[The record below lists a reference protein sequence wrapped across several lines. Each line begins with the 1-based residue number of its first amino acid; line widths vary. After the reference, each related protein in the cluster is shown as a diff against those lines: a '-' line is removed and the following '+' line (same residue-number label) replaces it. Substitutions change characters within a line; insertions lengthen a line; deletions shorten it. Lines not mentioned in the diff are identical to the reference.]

1 MGNIKLVSI
10 DAGKYAT
17 KSYALT
23 PDGVIRK
30 KCRTKYSEGNFKD
43 DMIQRG
49 TFIAEIDGGP
59 IYRIGHGAKNEPAAE
74 TSKKAEINRI
84 VTLAAV
90 ARMLGAGTHENVGIA
105 IGLPL
110 DICEKV
116 EERLDY
122 KEFILG
128 KPGVL
133 HTVRLKESSYSE
145 IVEVKFSF
153 GRQLVYPE
161 GIGAL
166 YKYPAICKNYPVGII
181 DIGHINTNCLY
192 YNLFE
197 PVYESCFTD
206 EMGGKFL
213 ISELTGKLSA
223 ELGSGV
229 DDNLV
234 ASILKRPYEERCLP
248 STVPGF
254 DTQEQSRKVID
265 QALRDHVLGIRQWC
279 RTRHWSIDFMIKIFI
294 GGASRLLQKEIRET
308 FGESAIIADESEY
321 VNAYGFLKILCAY
334 EGIDLDEIVEKQK
347 ESEA

>member
-1 MGNIKLVSI
+1 MNTEMVSV

-30 KCRTKYSEGNFKD
+30 KCRTKYSEGSFDD
-43 DMIQRG
+43 DMIPKG
-49 TFIAEIDGGP
+49 TFIAQIDNGP
-59 IYRIGHGAKNEPAAE
+59 VYRIGHGARNEPAAE
-74 TSKKAEINRI
+74 TSKKTEIHRI

-90 ARMLGAGTHENVGIA
+90 ARLLGAGVHENVGIV

-116 EERLDY
+116 DERLTY

-128 KPGVL
+128 KPGEF
-133 HTVRLKESSYSE
+133 HTVRLKESSHSE

-153 GRQLVYPE
+153 GRQFVYPE

-166 YKYPAICKNYPVGII
+166 YKYPALSKGQAVGVI
-181 DIGHINTNCLY
+181 DIGHINTNCMY
-192 YNLFE
+192 YTSFE
-197 PVYESCFTD
+197 PVVESCFTD

-213 ISELTGKLSA
+213 ISELAGKLSA

-254 DTQEQSRKVID
+254 DTEKKSRAVID
-265 QALRDHVLGIRQWC
+265 QSLRDHVLGIRQRC
-279 RTRHWSIDFMIKIFI
+279 RTRHWPIDFMTKIFI
-294 GGASRLLQKEIRET
+294 GGASKLLSKEIREI
-308 FGESAIIADESEY
+308 FGESAVIADEPEF
-321 VNAYGFLKILCAY
+321 VNAYGFLKMLCAV
-334 EGIDLDEIVEKQK
+334 EGIDLDGEAKKEKG
-347 ESEA
+347 SEA